1 MKRKYNVIS
10 HKGVDVSLIDA
21 DLVATTAKENIPD
34 RQVGIYSA
42 LKRSKRVTTFLL
54 TDDEAKN
61 LRLDNRV
68 LDVEL
73 DISEREDVSVQYGQI
88 STHDFDRNANHNST
102 NLGNW
107 GLKRHTQENLDN
119 YNTNGSLQSGHETLE
134 FELSGDGV
142 DIIIWDTGLD
152 AEHPDFNDANGRS
165 RVQKI
170 NWGDIYLKANSGVLD
185 SQYDPVTFNLA
196 HQPDVYYRDFGGHG
210 TSCASIAAGFR
221 FGMAKKAHIY
231 LARQNEFG
239 LFWQTQLDW
248 LDTIIYWHERK
259 DNNRPTIIN
268 NSWGF
273 VTRGANYSEI
283 TSGRF
288 RLNAGD
294 DYTVW
299 NNNNFTDEFI
309 SNYAQ
314 IRLNALNLDTS
325 ISNPSNGQTAGE
337 KNLAFD
343 TLLQEAIDAGIHVF
357 NAAGNFSDRIVKP
370 DHHEYDN
377 FVTVVQGEVGTTIE
391 REIYYNRG
399 GSPYSEDA
407 FHIGAI
413 EETIDN
419 STGTKKDN
427 IAYFSSRGQAV
438 DMYCA
443 TNCASAASS
452 WRSSYDESFTY
463 PDDSNYLGR
472 YFGGTSCATPNAVGV
487 AACYLS
493 ANPNL
498 TPTQLKTKMLDDSKS
513 DILFERSG
521 SWNSTNPFLD
531 SNNTIMYNR
540 YNQNVG
546 LTTTNL
552 NIQNVVFGNPKY
564 SSTIK
569 GTRDNSLNY
578 IGYNVLA
585 EYQPVHSS
593 TYLGFA
599 DDNASSIYENG
610 KLLSLYAVY
619 NGNNIYTYTLKFDGN
634 AYNGGWNWIQI
645 TKDNFTDYNL
655 SSLKLYR
662 KNATWDHVKKEFSW
676 TVGKIDERKANLF
689 GTFKLVIN

>member
-10 HKGVDVSLIDA
+10 QKGVDVSSIDA
-21 DLVATTAKENIPD
+21 DLVATTEKENIPD
-34 RQVGIYSA
+34 RQVNIHGA

-54 TDDEAKN
+54 TDDEAEN
-61 LRLDNRV
+61 LRLDDRV

-88 STHDFDRNANHNST
+88 STHDFDRNANNNSA

-119 YNTNGSLQSGHETLE
+119 YSTAGSLQSGHETLE

-152 AEHPDFNDANGRS
+152 ARHPDFNDENGLG

-170 NWGDIYLKANSGVLD
+170 NWGDIYLKANNGILD
-185 SQYDPVTFNLA
+185 SQYDPVTFDLA
-196 HQPDVYYRDFGGHG
+196 HQPDVYYRDFGAHG
-210 TSCASIAAGFR
+210 TSCASIAAGLR

-231 LARQNEFG
+231 LARQNEFAI
-239 LFWQTQLDW
+239 FWQTQLDW
-248 LDTIIYWHERK
+248 LDTIIYWHEQK

-273 VTRGANYSEI
+273 VTRSADYSEI

-288 RLNAGD
+288 RLNADD
-294 DYTVW
+294 DYTIW

-314 IRLNALNLDTS
+314 IRLNALNADTS
-325 ISNPSNGQTAGE
+325 INNPNYKKTAGE

-377 FVTVVQGEVGTTIE
+377 FVTVVQAGLGGGTTE
-391 REIYYNRG
+391 REIYYNRA

-413 EETIDN
+413 EATIDN
-419 STGTKKDN
+419 STGTKKDD
-427 IAYFSSRGQAV
+427 IRYYSGRGQAV

-443 TNCASAASS
+443 TDCASAATS
-452 WRSSYDESFTY
+452 WRSSHDDSFAY

-498 TPTQLKTKMLDDSKS
+498 TPAQLKTKMLDDSKS

-540 YNQNVG
+540 YNQNIG

-564 SSTIK
+564 SSEIS
-569 GTRDNSLNY
+569 GTRDLSFTY
-578 IGYNVLA
+578 FGYNVLA
-585 EYQPVHSS
+585 DYDNGSN
-593 TYLGFA
+593 GFA
-599 DDNASSIYENG
+599 DDDVSDIYKNG
-610 KLLSLYAVY
+610 KLLSFYNVY
-619 NGNNIYTYTLKFDGN
+619 NGNGTYTYTLKIDGDV
-634 AYNGGWNWIQI
+634 YNGGWSWVQLVNSSFFSY
-645 TKDNFTDYNL
+645 DN
-655 SSLKLYR
+655 SVLKLYR
-662 KNATWDHVKKEFSW
+662 KNANWDHVKKEFSW
-676 TVGKIDERKANLF
+676 VVGTVDRNKANLF
-689 GTFKLVIN
+689 GNFKLVIN